1 MASKSQDEKNAPSI
15 APDERSGSL
24 DIVELKG
31 AGIGTKDASLH
42 RQSSLDG
49 LPNGDD
55 IDSNPHISFRRVE
68 EVNVSVRN
76 LAISFTQ
83 RSNLSLP
90 WRRNQEEGKQVIKI
104 LENVSTDIPAGQ
116 LMAIIGSSGSGKVY
130 DLVSDLLKALIADM
144 FADIHV
150 ECYGPPHARSES

>member
-1 MASKSQDEKNAPSI
+1 M
-15 APDERSGSL
+15 
-24 DIVELKG
+24 
-31 AGIGTKDASLH
+31 
-42 RQSSLDG
+42 
-49 LPNGDD
+49 
-55 IDSNPHISFRRVE
+55 
-68 EVNVSVRN
+68 
-76 LAISFTQ
+76 
-83 RSNLSLP
+83 
-90 WRRNQEEGKQVIKI
+90 I